1 MKDGAVRLRE
11 IALTGDTLQLAPG
24 LTTGM
29 TIGAQV
35 AASELAV
42 VGAIGRR
49 TEVRLGVDGA
59 PASSGES
66 DDRRGLTGCLGAYIG
81 SLLTGLAQRFMHQP
95 GKGLGFLRASAS
107 AFIGCEGRLGL
118 GEWYV
123 GQPDMDEEAD
133 EDESHHEEL
142 IKQRGRYH
150 DAVLFHGDERRR
162 LYRIRSLLN
171 YPLPTGT

>member
-1 MKDGAVRLRE
+1 M
-11 IALTGDTLQLAPG
+11 IGDTLQLAPG
-24 LTTGM
+24 LAAGLAV
-29 TIGAQV
+29 GAEV
-35 AASELAV
+35 AASEPAV
-42 VGAIGRR
+42 VGAIGLR

-81 SLLTGLAQRFMHQP
+81 SLLTGLAQRFVHQP

-118 GEWYV
+118 GEWHV

-142 IKQRGRYH
+142 VKQRGRYH

>member
-1 MKDGAVRLRE
+1 M
-11 IALTGDTLQLAPG
+11 
-24 LTTGM
+24 
-29 TIGAQV
+29 
-35 AASELAV
+35 
-42 VGAIGRR
+42 
-49 TEVRLGVDGA
+49 RLGVDGA

-66 DDRRGLTGCLGAYIG
+66 DDRRGLTGCLEAYIG
-81 SLLTGLAQRFMHQP
+81 SLLTGRAQRFVHQP
-95 GKGLGFLRASAS
+95 GKGLGVLRASAS

-118 GEWYV
+118 GEWHV

-142 IKQRGRYH
+142 VKQRGRYH

-162 LYRIRSLLN
+162 LYRIRSLPN